1 MNSSQ
6 NLVGSSELETLK
18 MELKWSA
25 DYGREL
31 LRNLKVLYTALSH
44 GVAYFAPTKTDHDL
58 DSNQCKYNALIAM
71 MRGLMMN
78 LENSFEFQMIFKP
91 NDQIKWQSIDTG
103 LYTLQRQG
111 NNEIPVP
118 MNKTEHRIVQPNDT
132 ISKKDRNAVDKAIG
146 KIIDSSAAV
155 QDIMT
160 KWFSTGGEQPTFRV
174 NIEAVD
180 KDGKSIAL
188 SGLDISG
195 LVAKH
200 AKRVLESY
208 DEENHRHC
216 HNDHECDCDGEC
228 NCGEDHEHCECECE
242 EE

>member
-1 MNSSQ
+1 MSSSQ

-44 GVAYFAPTKTDHDL
+44 GVAYFSPTKTDHDL

-71 MRGLMMN
+71 MRGLMLN
-78 LENSFEFQMIFKP
+78 LESSFEFQMMFKP
-91 NDQIKWQSIDTG
+91 NDPIKWQSIDTG

-118 MNKTEHRIVQPNDT
+118 TNKPENRIVQPNGT
-132 ISKKDRNAVDKAIG
+132 ISKKDRTTVDKAIG
-146 KIIDSSAAV
+146 KIIDSSAVV

-160 KWFSTGGEQPTFRV
+160 KWFATSNEQPTFRV
-174 NIEAVD
+174 NIEAID
-180 KDGKSIAL
+180 KDGKSIVL
-188 SGLDISG
+188 SGLDISD
-195 LVAKH
+195 LVTKH

-208 DEENHRHC
+208 DEKKHC
-216 HNDHECDCDGEC
+216 HCHDDHECDCGGEC
-228 NCGEDHEHCECECE
+228 HCGEERGKEG
-242 EE
+242 